1 MQNDDEIFIALGAFG
16 LAYTLL
22 LGGNGPLVA
31 TTDLSTLVTIAN
43 AAITTLDKYNMSTA
57 VIGIAVRFQISTVI
71 LLPCHKRPKTAT
83 IHIVAY
89 YPRSIIVCCAGFC

>member
-22 LGGNGPLVA
+22 LGGNGPLV
-31 TTDLSTLVTIAN
+31 AN